1 MNMGKVGPL
10 LKGRGMGCGPE
21 LGVLRGRA
29 MDKGEPWPC
38 QVCGRPQGAGVR
50 APDRPQASGG
60 RVLAAPTSYL
70 LLLVSYCRMFRMKC
84 IFFRPLC
91 LGDPDMCLALQG
103 RNRPLFPAGP
113 FWPPRGRVAWEG
125 HRAFDR
131 QAPYL

>member
-1 MNMGKVGPL
+1 MALPGL
-10 LKGRGMGCGPE
+10 WEASGR
-21 LGVLRGRA
+21 R
-29 MDKGEPWPC
+29 
-38 QVCGRPQGAGVR
+38 GAGTGATPGLR
-50 APDRPQASGG
+50 RSCARSAHQ
-60 RVLAAPTSYL
+60 YL